1 MEEQANNLSKILGKK
16 VFFTNDTYKA
26 NDIKTYLDIIKKEES
41 NELFLH
47 DFKDMIKKN

>member
-26 NDIKTYLDIIKKEES
+26 NDIKTYLDIIKKRNPMS
-41 NELFLH
+41 YF
-47 DFKDMIKKN
+47 FMILKI